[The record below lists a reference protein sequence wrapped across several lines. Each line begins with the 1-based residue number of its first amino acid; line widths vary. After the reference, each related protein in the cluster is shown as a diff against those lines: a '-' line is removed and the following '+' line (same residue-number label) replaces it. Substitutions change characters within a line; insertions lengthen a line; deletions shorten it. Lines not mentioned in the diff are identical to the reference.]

1 MDSRGIGKRIIGVV
15 MVLCLLAGTVSFD
28 FRDHVRSRDFAFE
41 ILSEH
46 CSIHVK
52 AKVTSESIK
61 QKESQISSAKKERD
75 SMKNSLTD
83 LQNVKKSLEKEKADL
98 NSYITQLDA
107 NLEGIQ
113 KKIDDLTQKIAEK
126 EQSIEETTAEL
137 EEAVRIQNEQYE
149 AMKKRIRFMYE
160 KGNDLYIQFFIE
172 AGSFSEMLNKAE
184 YIEELS
190 AYDRAKLNEYIEH
203 TELTQLTKEALEEEK
218 KTLDEAKA
226 SVVIEEENLQNLIV
240 EKNKEVNSIA
250 GDIKDK
256 EAAIAEYEKQIA
268 EENAT
273 IAALEKAVE
282 AEKKELAAQNA
293 RKYDGGMFAM
303 PCPSY
308 SRISDNFGMRMHP
321 TLGIQ
326 KMHNGVDFAAPS
338 GSSILAAYDG
348 KVVAAAYNSTMGN
361 YVMISHG
368 SGLFTIYM
376 HASSLSV
383 STGQEVSK
391 GQKIAAVGSTGR
403 STGPHLHFGV
413 RLNGNYV
420 SPWNYLK

>member
-1 MDSRGIGKRIIGVV
+1 MISRTFGKRITGSVI
-15 MVLCLLAGTVSFD
+15 VLCLLAGTVSFSTTS
-28 FRDHVRSRDFAFE
+28 VSA
-41 ILSEH
+41 
-46 CSIHVK
+46 
-52 AKVTSESIK
+52 AVTAESIK
-61 QKESQISSAKKERD
+61 QKEGQIKDAKKERD

-83 LQNVKKSLEKEKADL
+83 LQSVKKSLEKEKTDL
-98 NSYITQLDA
+98 NAYITQLDA
-107 NLEGIQ
+107 NLDSIQ
-113 KKIDDLTQKIAEK
+113 KKIEELTGKIDETEK
-126 EQSIEETTAEL
+126 SIEETTAEL
-137 EEAVRIQNEQYE
+137 EEDIRIQNEQYE

-160 KGNDLYIQFFIE
+160 RGDTLYFQLLLE
-172 AGSFSEMLNKAE
+172 TGSFSEMLNKAE

-190 AYDRAKLNEYIEH
+190 AYDRGKLEEYIAQ
-203 TELTQLTKEALEEEK
+203 TELTTLTKEALEEEK

-226 SVVIEEENLQNLIV
+226 DVVIEEGNLQTLIA
-240 EKNKEVNSIA
+240 EKNTEVNNLSA
-250 GDIKDK
+250 NIKDK

-282 AEKKELAAQNA
+282 AEKAELAAQNA
-293 RKYDGGMFAM
+293 RQYDGGMFQF

-308 SRISDNFGMRMHP
+308 TRISDNYGMRMHP

-326 KMHNGVDFAAPS
+326 KMHNGIDLAASS
-338 GSSILAAYDG
+338 GSAILAAYDG

-368 SGLFTIYM
+368 SGLYTIYM
-376 HASSLSV
+376 HASAVSV
-383 STGQEVSK
+383 ATGQEVTK
-391 GQKIAAVGSTGR
+391 GQRIGSVGSTGR

>member
-1 MDSRGIGKRIIGVV
+1 MISTTFGKRITGSVL
-15 MVLCLLAGTVSFD
+15 VLCLLAGTVSFAGTP
-28 FRDHVRSRDFAFE
+28 VRA
-41 ILSEH
+41 
-46 CSIHVK
+46 
-52 AKVTSESIK
+52 AVTAESIK
-61 QKESQISSAKKERD
+61 KKEGQIKDAKKERD
-75 SMKNSLTD
+75 SMKSSLTD
-83 LQNVKKSLEKEKADL
+83 LQSVKKSLEKEKSDL
-98 NSYITQLDA
+98 NSYITKLDA
-107 NLEGIQ
+107 NLDDIQ
-113 KKIDDLTQKIAEK
+113 KKIQDLGDKIEQKEK
-126 EQSIEETTAEL
+126 DIEETTAEL
-137 EEAVRIQNEQYE
+137 EEDIRIQNEQYE

-160 KGNDLYIQFFIE
+160 RGDTLYFQLLLE
-172 AGSFSEMLNKAE
+172 TGTFSDMLNKVE

-190 AYDRAKLNEYIEH
+190 AYDKGRLDEYIAQ
-203 TELTQLTKEALEEEK
+203 TELTTLTKEVLEEEK

-226 SVVIEEENLQNLIV
+226 EVVIEEGNLQTLIA
-240 EKNKEVNSIA
+240 EKNTEVTKLSANIQ
-250 GDIKDK
+250 DK

-282 AEKKELAAQNA
+282 AEKAELAAQNA
-293 RKYDGGMFAM
+293 RKYDGGMFTF

-308 SRISDNFGMRMHP
+308 TRISDDYGMRMHP

-326 KMHNGVDFAAPS
+326 KMHNGIDLAAAS
-338 GSSILAAYDG
+338 GSAILAAYDG

-368 SGLFTIYM
+368 SGLYTIYM

-383 STGQEVSK
+383 STGAEVTK
-391 GQKIAAVGSTGR
+391 GQRIGSVGSTGR

-413 RLNGNYV
+413 RLNGSYV

>member
-1 MDSRGIGKRIIGVV
+1 MISRTFGKRITGSVLL
-15 MVLCLLAGTVSFD
+15 LCLLAGTVSFSTTP
-28 FRDHVRSRDFAFE
+28 VNA
-41 ILSEH
+41 
-46 CSIHVK
+46 
-52 AKVTSESIK
+52 AVTAESIK
-61 QKESQISSAKKERD
+61 EKEGQIKDARKERD

-83 LQNVKKSLEKEKADL
+83 LQSVKKSLEKEKTDL

-107 NLEGIQ
+107 NLDSIQ
-113 KKIDDLTQKIAEK
+113 KKIEDLTV
-126 EQSIEETTAEL
+126 SIEQKEKDIEITTAEL
-137 EEAVRIQNEQYE
+137 EEDIRIQNEQYE

-160 KGNDLYIQFFIE
+160 RGDTLYAQLLLE
-172 AGSFSEMLNKAE
+172 TGSFSEMLNKAE

-190 AYDRAKLNEYIEH
+190 AYDRGKLQEYIAQ
-203 TELTQLTKEALEEEK
+203 TELTTLTKEALEEEK

-226 SVVIEEENLQNLIV
+226 NVVIEEGNLQTLIAQ
-240 EKNKEVNSIA
+240 KNTEVNTLSA
-250 GDIKDK
+250 NIKDK

-282 AEKKELAAQNA
+282 AEKAELAAQNA
-293 RKYDGGMFAM
+293 RKYDGGMFTF

-308 SRISDNFGMRMHP
+308 TRISDNYGMRTHP

-326 KMHNGVDFAAPS
+326 KMHNGVDLAAPS
-338 GSSILAAYDG
+338 GSAILAAYDG

-368 SGLFTIYM
+368 SGLYTIYM
-376 HASSLSV
+376 HASAVSV
-383 STGQEVSK
+383 STGAEVTK
-391 GQKIAAVGSTGR
+391 GQRIGSVGSTGR

>member
-1 MDSRGIGKRIIGVV
+1 MISRTFGKRITGSVI
-15 MVLCLLAGTVSFD
+15 VLCLLAGTVSFSMTS
-28 FRDHVRSRDFAFE
+28 VPA
-41 ILSEH
+41 
-46 CSIHVK
+46 V
-52 AKVTSESIK
+52 AAVTAESIK
-61 QKESQISSAKKERD
+61 EKEGQIKDAKKERD
-75 SMKNSLTD
+75 TMKNSLTD
-83 LQNVKKSLEKEKADL
+83 LQSVKKSLEKEKSDL

-107 NLEGIQ
+107 NLDTIQ
-113 KKIDDLTQKIAEK
+113 KKIEELTGK
-126 EQSIEETTAEL
+126 IEETEKNIEETSAEL
-137 EEAVRIQNEQYE
+137 EEDIRIQNEQYE

-160 KGNDLYIQFFIE
+160 RGDTLYFQLLLE
-172 AGSFSEMLNKAE
+172 TGSFSEMLNKAE

-190 AYDRAKLNEYIEH
+190 AYDRGKLEEYIAQ
-203 TELTQLTKEALEEEK
+203 TELTTLTKEALEEEK

-226 SVVIEEENLQNLIV
+226 DVVIEEGNLQTLIA
-240 EKNKEVNSIA
+240 EKNTEVNNISA
-250 GDIKDK
+250 NIKDK

-282 AEKKELAAQNA
+282 AEKAELAAQNA
-293 RKYDGGMFAM
+293 RKYDGGMFQF

-308 SRISDNFGMRMHP
+308 TRISDNYGMRMHP

-326 KMHNGVDFAAPS
+326 KMHNGIDLAAS
-338 GSSILAAYDG
+338 TGSAILAAYDG
-348 KVVAAAYNSTMGN
+348 TVVAAAYNSTMGN

-368 SGLFTIYM
+368 SGLYTIYM
-376 HASSLSV
+376 HASAVSV
-383 STGQEVSK
+383 ATGQEVAK
-391 GQKIAAVGSTGR
+391 GQRIGSVGSTGR

>member
-1 MDSRGIGKRIIGVV
+1 
-15 MVLCLLAGTVSFD
+15 
-28 FRDHVRSRDFAFE
+28 
-41 ILSEH
+41 
-46 CSIHVK
+46 
-52 AKVTSESIK
+52 
-61 QKESQISSAKKERD
+61 
-75 SMKNSLTD
+75 
-83 LQNVKKSLEKEKADL
+83 
-98 NSYITQLDA
+98 
-107 NLEGIQ
+107 
-113 KKIDDLTQKIAEK
+113 
-126 EQSIEETTAEL
+126 
-137 EEAVRIQNEQYE
+137 
-149 AMKKRIRFMYE
+149 
-160 KGNDLYIQFFIE
+160 
-172 AGSFSEMLNKAE
+172 
-184 YIEELS
+184 
-190 AYDRAKLNEYIEH
+190 
-203 TELTQLTKEALEEEK
+203 
-218 KTLDEAKA
+218 
-226 SVVIEEENLQNLIV
+226 VVIEEENLQNLIV

-282 AEKKELAAQNA
+282 AEKAELAAQNA

-338 GSSILAAYDG
+338 GSAILAAYDG

-368 SGLFTIYM
+368 SGLYTVYM

-383 STGQEVSK
+383 STGAEVSK
-391 GQKIAAVGSTGR
+391 GQKIASVGSTGR